1 MANWRAQTT
10 ARALRHTRKPHSFL
24 DCTTENDFH
33 FNLWNSLFLCS
44 LVGNGHIFIFGRFCC
59 LPTAVFKLRN
69 LKIHSW
75 KAFVFFCTHLIIKYI
90 NPFFSVSLYPR
101 VSDIVR
107 TAAAAAVAAD
117 NNRIEPNM
125 SLHPYFDFDVP
136 RNITARVGQTA
147 FLRCHVEQLGD
158 KSVSHCK
165 LCREKKEEKFIES
178 ELKSC
183 VASHLLTNKMIYL
196 KWRRNTCKICLQRK
210 F

>member
-1 MANWRAQTT
+1 MVT
-10 ARALRHTRKPHSFL
+10 
-24 DCTTENDFH
+24 
-33 FNLWNSLFLCS
+33 
-44 LVGNGHIFIFGRFCC
+44 IFIFGRFCC

-69 LKIHSW
+69 LNIYSW
-75 KAFVFFCTHLIIKYI
+75 KAFVFCTHLIIKYI
-90 NPFFSVSLYPR
+90 NSFLFVSLYPY

-165 LCREKKEEKFIES
+165 LCRKKKEIFIES

-183 VASHLLTNKMIYL
+183 VVSHLIINKMIYL
-196 KWRRNTCKICLQRK
+196 KGDTTPGKIFGKENFNEFPKEICSFCFGWETVAPECGKLLRISSELLGWK
-210 F
+210 